1 MLLKQY
7 HAIADE
13 RGCCLRDMDFL
24 VKKFQLLVPKNHII
38 ALSWELYLSS
48 DISSNC
54 SKGTLVSR
62 LSFSLEFEKRQ
73 RKKRELNL
81 TRHFAKPFFL
91 VTLDTW
97 CYLGVP
103 SLGWF
108 LRTNAKL
115 RFFFCFGLSTSH
127 FMALGICIDF
137 SFNSGE
143 YSIALKLKVL
153 VFKHATSTNNH
164 TNFLWKIVQCK
175 HQWTLQKHL
184 IEFIWSYNKIGRIG
198 PITL

>member
-38 ALSWELYLSS
+38 ALSSSAVIFLRTAAKELSFLGYA
-48 DISSNC
+48 
-54 SKGTLVSR
+54 
-62 LSFSLEFEKRQ
+62 FSLEFEKNFW
-73 RKKRELNL
+73 KKGTESHTPLCQTIFSGNTGHMMLPRS
-81 TRHFAKPFFL
+81 TI
-91 VTLDTW
+91 
-97 CYLGVP
+97 
-103 SLGWF
+103 
-108 LRTNAKL
+108 LRVISTNECKAEI
-115 RFFFCFGLSTSH
+115 FFCFGLSTSH

-164 TNFLWKIVQCK
+164 TNFLWKIRVK
-175 HQWTLQKHL
+175 
-184 IEFIWSYNKIGRIG
+184 
-198 PITL
+198 

>member
-115 RFFFCFGLSTSH
+115 RFFFVLDYLPHTLWPSEFASIFLLTQANIQLHWSWRCSYLNTQLLRIITRIFSGRLSSASISEH
-127 FMALGICIDF
+127 FRSISLNLYDPTIKLG
-137 SFNSGE
+137 G
-143 YSIALKLKVL
+143 
-153 VFKHATSTNNH
+153 
-164 TNFLWKIVQCK
+164 
-175 HQWTLQKHL
+175 
-184 IEFIWSYNKIGRIG
+184 
-198 PITL
+198 